1 MNIQLPRTF
10 ALSGCSRHWP
20 MPIKIVVVWALAAL
34 SVVVGT
40 QSSAQWD
47 VASCEKGAS
56 YMRESTKEGEFAW
69 AATTTDAMVLSNPA
83 FRSLGNVVLDLVL
96 HEYSVVDGI
105 GDKLTHLDARCV
117 GKSNDEKVVTKKAI
131 TVYTNKEGGYK
142 TVKTNTPTCNQ
153 LNLARLQPWVQSGF
167 AGTNS
172 CDAQII
178 LLNIAVQMDAVNGIG
193 ESHSQ
198 DDCYRRGNAGS
209 RIYETGKTCLEYA
222 EQPQPEGS
230 FAAYLA
236 AHFSAINNEAVK
248 AKEVQDAAILQA
260 ALEEAAKKKAADDAV
275 SRFLACDDCRTEYKL
290 ENVNTQTYV
299 DANGNK
305 GTLWCN
311 PGPCESGSSLKHGF
325 VTGVGTLMPLKLVE
339 DVTKTLGEPLTK
351 EIFNITK
358 DALLASAETS
368 DDPKLKSAAAMTTE
382 QIKSKQVANE
392 KSQEDKSGN
401 LVVESPAEE
410 APAEEAPAEE
420 APAEE
425 TLVEETPVEEAP
437 AAEAPV
443 EEAPVEEAPV
453 DEGTEAPVE
462 EWDDDCAGMDQCNI
476 PIEGV
481 DF

>member
-10 ALSGCSRHWP
+10 ARLRHSSRQP
-20 MPIKIVVVWALAAL
+20 MPNKMVWVWVL
-34 SVVVGT
+34 SAFGVVVGT
-40 QSSAQWD
+40 QSAAGWD
-47 VASCEKGAS
+47 AAACEKGAS
-56 YMRESTKEGEFAW
+56 YMRESTKDGEFAW
-69 AATTTDAMVLSNPA
+69 AATTTDVMVLSDTN
-83 FRSLGNVVLDLVL
+83 FRALGELVLDIMMN
-96 HEYSVVDGI
+96 EREDG
-105 GDKLTHLDARCV
+105 KNFDARCV
-117 GKSNDEKVVTKKAI
+117 GKSGDAKVVTERMQTFYSK
-131 TVYTNKEGGYK
+131 TEGGYK
-142 TVKTNTPTCNQ
+142 TVAAKTATCNQ
-153 LNLARLQPWVQSGF
+153 LNLAPLLGWVQSGF

-178 LLNIAVQMDAVNGIG
+178 LLNIAVQMDGGGGIG
-193 ESHSQ
+193 ERTAETDYYCS
-198 DDCYRRGNAGS
+198 RRGNAGR
-209 RIYETGKTCLEYA
+209 RIQKTGKTCLEYA

-358 DALLASAETS
+358 DALLASAGTS
-368 DDPKLKSAAAMTTE
+368 ADPKLKSAAAMTTA
-382 QIKSKQVANE
+382 QIKSNQVAFE
-392 KSQEDKSGN
+392 KSQEDKGGS
-401 LVVESPAEE
+401 LVVETPVEEAPVEEDPVEEASAEE
-410 APAEEAPAEE
+410 APA
-420 APAEE
+420 
-425 TLVEETPVEEAP
+425 EETPVEEAP
-437 AAEAPV
+437 AA
-443 EEAPVEEAPV
+443 EAPVEEAPV

-476 PIEGV
+476 PIKGV